1 MHKTVKKLIQKS
13 IFMNFGILQLK
24 YKFQKLQFF
33 RFTDISYCI
42 DQFHNGRYFT
52 IIIMDNQVLR
62 EINHIKY
69 VSKKKTCTI
78 KIFNCL
84 QVNGISSVELH

>member
-42 DQFHNGRYFT
+42 DQFRNGRYFT
-52 IIIMDNQVLR
+52 IIMDNQVLR